1 MDKIT
6 NVQELNSAIL
16 KLENKQAEEA
26 ILLKEQFNL
35 TYESLKPINLVR
47 TTLKELVTAPDLK
60 EDLLKTSISI
70 ASGYFSK
77 KLAVG
82 SSDNPFKQILGSFLQ
97 MGVTNLVSKN
107 ADGIKT
113 KFTDILN
120 VIFTKKSKEE

>member
-120 VIFTKKSKEE
+120 VIFTKKSKKE